1 MDSLVMQQF
10 AAHLNCR
17 RVNQGGN
24 MQHLAPKAARP
35 GASSQIKRQ
44 IEIAWQ
50 GRRVM
55 ASIKKKK
62 SPNRAR

>member
-44 IEIAWQ
+44 IEIA
-50 GRRVM
+50 
-55 ASIKKKK
+55 
-62 SPNRAR
+62 